1 MRCRYRETRFYN
13 ERSGY
18 CVCVFL
24 TEDHSVPQG
33 ARHKHRAEETIAF
46 TAVGMNL
53 PQSDHLEVELSG
65 KWEKTKYGLQFLVE
79 SYTEL
84 LPQTEDGIYH
94 YLASGLIKGVGP
106 RTAERIVER
115 FGERT
120 FEVIEQYPESLLE
133 IRGISRNKLDM
144 ILKSYGGKIENE
156 K

>member
-53 PQSDHLEVELSG
+53 RQSAHLEVELSG
-65 KWEKTKYGLQFLVE
+65 KW
-79 SYTEL
+79 
-84 LPQTEDGIYH
+84 
-94 YLASGLIKGVGP
+94 
-106 RTAERIVER
+106 
-115 FGERT
+115 
-120 FEVIEQYPESLLE
+120 
-133 IRGISRNKLDM
+133 
-144 ILKSYGGKIENE
+144 
-156 K
+156 